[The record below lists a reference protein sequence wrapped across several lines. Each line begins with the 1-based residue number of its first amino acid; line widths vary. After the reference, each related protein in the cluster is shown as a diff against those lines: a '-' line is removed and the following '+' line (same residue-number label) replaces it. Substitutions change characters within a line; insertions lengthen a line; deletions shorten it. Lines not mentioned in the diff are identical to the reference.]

1 MSVVRASAVCFLN
14 GLRASFRPTTQPPEV
29 IEVTDQNVPSTSASS
44 NDQPKTYKETQLSST
59 LESGLN
65 AKTPD
70 RGRGRGRGPGRGR
83 GQKIL
88 ES

>member
-14 GLRASFRPTTQPPEV
+14 GLRANFRPTTQPPGV

-65 AKTPD
+65 AKTPG